1 MIVLVNGLS
10 VRSLSGEH
18 VLLGHLRQLAGWTL
32 GAHTFLLLHDRGQT
46 SLLRQLPANVR
57 PACLS
62 HSLASWSRRIAW
74 ETLLLPRLLRRW
86 HVDMIFTT
94 SGTVLPRCRVPQVSL
109 AQNPWCMVRRV
120 HKGVVQKQ
128 KAVVQRYAY
137 RQAMSRAALMIY
149 NSGHMQEL
157 YRENAGG
164 AIEQA
169 SQVVYQAVDDSA
181 HRQAARLQERIA
193 KQPGLILCVSAM
205 ASWKGIEVLVDA
217 LALLHRRGC
226 RAGLRLVGPWPDK
239 RYETMVR
246 ERIATKGLGDYVSI
260 TGKVTKNQLYRHYA
274 RAKVYCLMS
283 HCESFGI
290 PAVEAQAFGTPVVG
304 SSVCAMP
311 EICGPGGAFC
321 RPDDTE
327 QTADLLQKLLEDSA
341 HWIAMSDRARKNAA
355 RFRWRTCSRPLL
367 KMFQS
372 ARPNEPEPEPPCQS
386 TPRRDTALVEGR
398 TV

>member
-18 VLLGHLRQLAGWTL
+18 VLLGHLRQLAGWTF
-32 GAHTFLLLHDRGQT
+32 GRHTFLLLHDRHQREWV
-46 SLLRQLPANVR
+46 RQLPANVQ
-57 PACLS
+57 PFCLS
-62 HSLASWSRRIAW
+62 RSLASWSRRIIW
-74 ETLLLPRLLRRW
+74 ETFALPSLLDKFN
-86 HVDMIFTT
+86 VDMVFTT

-120 HKGVVQKQ
+120 HKGLVQKQ
-128 KAVVQRYAY
+128 KAAVQRYAY
-137 RQAMSRAALMIY
+137 RQAISRAALMIY
-149 NSGHMQEL
+149 NSGHMQQL
-157 YRENAGG
+157 YRTNAGG
-164 AIEQA
+164 AIERA

-181 HRQAARLQERIA
+181 HRQAACLQERIA

-239 RYETMVR
+239 RYEAMVR
-246 ERIATKGLGDYVSI
+246 RRIETQGLDDYVSI
-260 TGKVTKNQLYRHYA
+260 TGKVTKDQLYRHYA

-283 HCESFGI
+283 QCESFGI

-311 EICGPGGAFC
+311 EICGPGGVFC
-321 RPDDTE
+321 RPDDTR
-327 QTADLLQKLLEDSA
+327 QTADLLQQLLEDED
-341 HWIAMSDRARKNAA
+341 HWSDVSQLASENAA
-355 RFRWRTCSRPLL
+355 RFRWKTCSRPLL
-367 KMFQS
+367 GMFQA
-372 ARPNEPEPEPPCQS
+372 ARPNGSESEPPCQS
-386 TPRRDTALVEGR
+386 TPRRDADLVEGR